1 MVIFSFMFLSRHVF
15 TETKPHKGILA
26 VTTTTTV
33 LLRRRRQTRARTDP
47 LKSSRC
53 HSSCFSVT
61 IQRRGYFTQNIV
73 SQQKQ
78 TNRVNTQQRGN
89 TANPKSIFSVSR
101 GSVQQ
106 TEAGGRSQRNLPDFL
121 DLIDSS
127 GGAASQWMW
136 TVQLIHQHAVR
147 SNVSLKKPRISNRD
161 PVPVRIH
168 LIFEEARPFFCPRPS

>member
-1 MVIFSFMFLSRHVF
+1 MKMIICSFTSLSQRVF
-15 TETKPHKGILA
+15 TEIKPHKRILA

-33 LLRRRRQTRARTDP
+33 LLRRRRQTRARTGP

-61 IQRRGYFTQNIV
+61 ILRRGYFTQNIV

-89 TANPKSIFSVSR
+89 TANPKSIFSVSQ

-106 TEAGGRSQRNLPDFL
+106 TEAGGRSQHNPPGFL
-121 DLIDSS
+121 DLMESS
-127 GGAASQWMW
+127 GGRCL
-136 TVQLIHQHAVR
+136 TVDVDCTVNTPACCPERQLA
-147 SNVSLKKPRISNRD
+147 
-161 PVPVRIH
+161 
-168 LIFEEARPFFCPRPS
+168 